1 MGTRRRPA
9 VKRGSPELP
18 RSEADVRNR
27 RNGAGD
33 GHSRRRT
40 ARPARPGG
48 AGSGTDGPGDGGA
61 SRAPRRRDGN
71 ERDSKAPAGGP
82 SDYTV
87 RYVDGNGDAVRRPAA
102 APRASSEARRET
114 GAARGPPQ
122 HRPTDRFPPG
132 PESPWPSRWVPSSS
146 APRPPRPAGRA
157 MRWRRAQSA
166 HGPWRDRT
174 LRRLRPPPAG
184 RAAPPAPCG
193 GGAATPPPLPRFASG
208 EERRGGGGRPA
219 SDGAAL
225 WRGGVSPRG
234 DGAALPVTNAQAAP
248 R

>member
-102 APRASSEARRET
+102 APRASSEARRD
-114 GAARGPPQ
+114 GRG
-122 HRPTDRFPPG
+122 
-132 PESPWPSRWVPSSS
+132 S
-146 APRPPRPAGRA
+146 
-157 MRWRRAQSA
+157 
-166 HGPWRDRT
+166 
-174 LRRLRPPPAG
+174 
-184 RAAPPAPCG
+184 RAAPAQTDRPLPARPGVTLAVTLGPLLLSPSAAAASRQSHAMAPSAVRPRAMARPNAAAPAPAAGRPGGSSRAMWRGGGHPSAAAPLRFG
-193 GGAATPPPLPRFASG
+193 GGAA
-208 EERRGGGGRPA
+208 GGRRPA
-219 SDGAAL
+219 RFGRGCLVA
-225 WRGGVSPRG
+225 GGVSPRG